1 MSNESLR
8 EKIVLKNKQIPW
20 MRSIEFLKMI
30 INSCFQ
36 LIIVRVL
43 LKDKNTELNYT
54 TGKIEIHFHNSL

>member
-1 MSNESLR
+1 MKST
-8 EKIVLKNKQIPW
+8 
-20 MRSIEFLKMI
+20 EFSKLL

-54 TGKIEIHFHNSL
+54 TGEREIHFHNSL